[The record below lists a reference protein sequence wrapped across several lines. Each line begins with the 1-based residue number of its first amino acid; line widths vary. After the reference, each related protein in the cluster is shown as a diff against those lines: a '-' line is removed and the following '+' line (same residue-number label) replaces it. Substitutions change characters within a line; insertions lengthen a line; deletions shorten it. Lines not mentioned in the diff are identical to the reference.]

1 MFTGDYFCSHLTH
14 PEYLIIKTY
23 EMAKKKEIALLNI
36 ACFVSVI
43 FVLLY
48 YNTIIYVLFYYLL
61 LFVLSSVL

>member
-14 PEYLIIKTY
+14 PEYLFIKTY

-48 YNTIIYVLFYYLL
+48 YNTIYILFFLL